1 MAASAALPGLFFC
14 FLAMILLI
22 LVSVSSP
29 TLNSISFLNANQY
42 AFGVFGYTGSQV
54 HVGYYFPLPGDINTT
69 TLHNLTSV
77 LILYPIA
84 AGLSG
89 LAFLFGVCGAG
100 YHRAGTV
107 FMSFLAGLAT
117 LCTLLAWII
126 SMSLFGVVRD
136 RLRSNGINANWGN
149 ANWLALG
156 ALVALF
162 IGSCTA
168 GCGVF
173 GHYRDTRSTRRR

>member
-1 MAASAALPGLFFC
+1 MYVPFNLIIVATFFIVFF
-14 FLAMILLI
+14 FLRQ
-22 LVSVSSP
+22 VSVSPP
-29 TLNSISFLNANQY
+29 TWNNVSFLNANQY
-42 AFGVFGYTGSQV
+42 SFGVFGYTGSKVQ
-54 HVGYYFPLPGDINTT
+54 VGYYFPLPGDINTT
-69 TLHNLTSV
+69 NLHNLTYV

-89 LAFLFGVCGAG
+89 LAFLFGLCGAG

-107 FMSFLAGLAT
+107 FMSFIAGLAT
-117 LCTLLAWII
+117 LCTFIAWII
-126 SMSLFGVVRD
+126 SMSLFGVVRE
-136 RLRSNGINANWGN
+136 RLRSSGINANWGN

-156 ALVALF
+156 ALVALV

-173 GHYRDTRSTRRR
+173 GNYRRSRR

>member
-14 FLAMILLI
+14 FSAMILLI

-42 AFGVFGYTGSQV
+42 SFGVFGYTGSKVQ
-54 HVGYYFPLPGDINTT
+54 VGYYFPLPGDINTGI
-69 TLHNLTSV
+69 LHNLTFV

-100 YHRAGTV
+100 YHRVGTV

-117 LCTLLAWII
+117 LCTLIVWSI
-126 SMSLFGVVRD
+126 SMSLFGTVRS

-162 IGSCTA
+162 LGSCTA
-168 GCGVF
+168 ACGVF
-173 GHYRDTRSTRRR
+173 GHYRDRRSRR

>member
-14 FLAMILLI
+14 FSAMILLI

-107 FMSFLAGLAT
+107 FMN
-117 LCTLLAWII
+117 
-126 SMSLFGVVRD
+126 

-156 ALVALF
+156 ALVALL

-168 GCGVF
+168 ACGVF
-173 GHYRDTRSTRRR
+173 GHYRDKRSTRRR

>member
-1 MAASAALPGLFFC
+1 MTVLSQQ
-14 FLAMILLI
+14 
-22 LVSVSSP
+22 VSVSPP
-29 TLNSISFLNANQY
+29 TWNSVSFLNANQY
-42 AFGVFGYTGSQV
+42 SFGVFGYTGSKV

-89 LAFLFGVCGAG
+89 LAFLFGTCGAA

-107 FMSFLAGLAT
+107 FMSLLAALAM
-117 LCTLLAWII
+117 LCTLVAWVV

-136 RLRSNGINANWGN
+136 RLRNNGIDANWGN

-156 ALVALF
+156 ALVALLLGF
-162 IGSCTA
+162 CTA
-168 GCGVF
+168 ACGVF
-173 GHYRDTRSTRRR
+173 GHYKRSRIR